1 MKLTIFGAAQT
12 VTGSKYLL
20 EINNKRLL
28 LECGL
33 FQGKRAK
40 TYEYNLNFDFDPA
53 SIDAVILSHAHIDHS
68 GNLPN
73 LVKQGYSGPI
83 YATDATRDL
92 ADIMLKDSG
101 HIHEYDVKYV
111 NKKRKRKG
119 LPPVEPLYTQ
129 ADAARTIPLF
139 KQIPYDTEFE
149 PVPGVKARFVE
160 AGHILGSAAVV
171 LDLIENGR
179 THRLWFSGDI
189 GRADKPLLRDPVLPG
204 GQGVDTLMMECT
216 YGDRPHDDISR
227 AVAEI
232 KDVVNRTVNRGG
244 KLIIPSFS
252 VGRTQTLV
260 YYLNEMMSNGEIPKI
275 PVFVDSPLA
284 VSASEVYRR
293 HPECYDA
300 ETWAFISEHRHPA
313 LDFDQLTYTH
323 SVDESKALNFRKDP
337 IIIISA
343 SGMAEAGR
351 ILHHIKNN
359 IGDERNTILI
369 VSWQAPHTLGR
380 RLADREKEVRIFGE
394 TYYRKAQVETI
405 NGFSAHAGQGGL
417 VKYASSVAG
426 QAQRIILI
434 HGEADAA
441 ETLQEKLKGVPNM
454 PPIHFPERK
463 TSFEL

>member
-20 EINNKRLL
+20 EINNQRLL

-33 FQGKRAK
+33 FQGKRSK

-83 YATDATRDL
+83 YATEATRDL

-119 LPPVEPLYTQ
+119 QPPVEPLYTQ

-139 KQIPYDTEFE
+139 KQVPYDTDFE
-149 PVPGVKARFVE
+149 PVPGVKAHFVD

-171 LDLIENGR
+171 LDLTENDR

-189 GRADKPLLRDPVLPG
+189 GRPDKPLLRDPIFPH
-204 GQGVDTLMMECT
+204 GQNVDTLMMECT
-216 YGDRPHDDISR
+216 YGDRPHDDITK

-232 KDVVNRTVNRGG
+232 KDVVNRTVSRGG
-244 KLIIPSFS
+244 KIIIPSFS

-284 VSASEVYRR
+284 VAASDVYLR
-293 HPECYDA
+293 HPECYDG

-323 SVDESKALNFRKDP
+323 SVDESKALNFRDDP
-337 IIIISA
+337 MIIISA

-359 IGDERNTILI
+359 IEDERNTILI

-394 TYYRKAQVETI
+394 TYHRKAQVETI

-417 VKYASSVAG
+417 VEYASSVAG

-434 HGEADAA
+434 HGEADGA
-441 ETLQEKLKGVPNM
+441 EALQEKLKGVPNL